1 MLLLC
6 PPQPQ
11 SASSPVVPS
20 HAVLPINPH
29 RPYPLPKVYEGLP
42 GFDPDERTADH
53 EAPAQSS
60 QQQVSDDAASGVV
73 KKGDDECL
81 TMEEVAGAWMESI
94 SKIDSASAKA
104 MCVPAVAIAAGG
116 SYDTPACP
124 KAFDSTAE
132 GGEKSRGIWQI
143 GLMYYSPDRKKQAQ
157 AVYQFYTSDNPDY
170 GCLSDWC
177 KQTACG
183 VAHDGIGQDDKVI
196 GHHRFCKGAW
206 PASSGQYAARLLAV
220 GGKVAVAAACANA
233 AKLGSLKNTSVPFKE
248 WDAAQAP
255 AATTTVAEAAAK
267 SVSVHRSVTCEN
279 EHEDWECDAW
289 QSTGECEATPE
300 YMHKTCALSC
310 KSCG

>member
-1 MLLLC
+1 MVAGQAL
-6 PPQPQ
+6 Q
-11 SASSPVVPS
+11 
-20 HAVLPINPH
+20 PINPH

-53 EAPAQSS
+53 EAPSQSS
-60 QQQVSDDAASGVV
+60 QQQVSDDATSSVV

-81 TMEEVAGAWMESI
+81 TMQEVADAWMESI
-94 SKIDSASAKA
+94 SQVDSASAKA
-104 MCVPAVAIAAGG
+104 MCVPAVAIAAGS

-157 AVYQFYTSDNPDY
+157 AVYQFYTSNNPDY

-177 KQTACG
+177 KQTTCG

-196 GHHRFCKGAW
+196 QHHRFCKGAW
-206 PASSGQYAARLLAV
+206 PASSAQYAARLLAV
-220 GGKVAVAAACANA
+220 GGKVAVAAACGNS
-233 AKLGSLKNTSVPFKE
+233 AKLQESLAKNSSVPFKE
-248 WDAAQAP
+248 WNAVKGSAPTTNAEDAKN
-255 AATTTVAEAAAK
+255 EHSSAK
-267 SVSVHRSVTCEN
+267 CDN

-289 QSTGECEATPE
+289 ATSGECDANPD
-300 YMHKTCALSC
+300 YMRKTCARSC
-310 KSCG
+310 VSCG

>member
-1 MLLLC
+1 
-6 PPQPQ
+6 
-11 SASSPVVPS
+11 
-20 HAVLPINPH
+20 
-29 RPYPLPKVYEGLP
+29 
-42 GFDPDERTADH
+42 
-53 EAPAQSS
+53 
-60 QQQVSDDAASGVV
+60 
-73 KKGDDECL
+73 
-81 TMEEVAGAWMESI
+81 MEEVAGAWMESI
-94 SKIDSASAKA
+94 GKIDSASAKA
-104 MCVPAVAIAAGG
+104 MCVPAVAIAAGS

-177 KQTACG
+177 KQTTCG

-289 QSTGECEATPE
+289 QSTGECEANPE
-300 YMHKTCALSC
+300 YMHKTCALSSWQER
-310 KSCG
+310 KTLIIDNTYTVALPRDVPASGGGSRRVPGRRRVWPGAARGSGPPERASLERDEDDSR